1 MSMDELK
8 AIFASNLIRLRT
20 AAGWTQAELGERLHY
35 SDKSVSKWE
44 RAEAVPDAMVLKMMS
59 GLFHVSIDE
68 LLTSHDEW
76 KPTPEQKGDRRYN
89 PLFIILCALLGVFTL
104 CLLLF
109 LLFWSFGTV
118 EWLLLYA
125 AVPVDITVLLVFNSI
140 WYRGRHNMFIIMALV
155 FSLVLLAFLLTGRW
169 QLLLLTVPLL
179 ALVYLACQIGTGPK
193 RNKKG

>member
-1 MSMDELK
+1 MGMDELK
-8 AIFASNLIRLRT
+8 AIFASNLIRLRGE
-20 AAGWTQAELGERLHY
+20 AGWTQAELGERLHY

-44 RAEAVPDAMVLKMMS
+44 RAEAVPDALVLKTMA

-89 PLFIILCALLGVFTL
+89 PLFVILCVAVGVFTL
-104 CLLLF
+104 CLLAF
-109 LLFWSFGTV
+109 LLFWIFGRV

-140 WYRGRHNMFIIMALV
+140 WYRGRRNMYIIMALV
-155 FSLVLLAFLLTGRW
+155 FSLLLLAFFLTGLW
-169 QLLLLTVPLL
+169 QLLLLTVPLV
-179 ALVYLACQIGTGPK
+179 ALVYLACQIGTK
-193 RNKKG
+193 R